1 MDRGYRLGHFYI
13 DHFETEIK
21 YNMSKR
27 IVILGGGESGAGAAV
42 LAAVRGFSVFLSD
55 GGMLKPKYKD
65 WLKTHNVE
73 FEEGTHTIDKILE
86 ADEVI
91 KSPGIP
97 DKAEVIKKIHEKNIP
112 VISEIEFAGRYT
124 DAKIVGITGT
134 NGKTTTTLL
143 THHIL
148 KNAGMNV
155 ACAGNVG
162 TSFAYSVAT
171 ENVDAYVLELSSFQ
185 LDGIV
190 DFRPHIA
197 VLMNITPD
205 HLDRYNYE
213 YQNYVDSKFRIIK
226 NQTAADHFVYCAD
239 SPDVVNEIAKRD
251 LQMEL
256 HPFSVLRAQ
265 KNGAYITQD
274 KLVINLTNKEF
285 EMNLQ
290 ELSLQGKHNAY
301 NASAAGIAA
310 RLLEIRKESIRE
322 SLTDFQNVEHRME
335 FVAKVRGI
343 DFVNDSKATNVNSAF
358 YALESMK
365 APMIWIAGG
374 VDKGNDYEELRP
386 VVDGKVKALIC
397 LGTDNAK
404 LKAAFTD
411 MVPLIIEVQ
420 TMAEAVQAAYRMGAK
435 GDTVLLSPACASFD
449 LFENYEDRGRQFK
462 QWVREL

>member
-1 MDRGYRLGHFYI
+1 
-13 DHFETEIK
+13 
-21 YNMSKR
+21 MSQR

-55 GGMLKPKYKD
+55 GGMMKPKYKE
-65 WLKTHNVE
+65 WLRRHDIE
-73 FEEGTHTIDKILE
+73 FEEGGHTIEKILE
-86 ADEVI
+86 ANEVV

-97 DKAEVIKKIHEKNIP
+97 DKAELIKKIHGKNIP

-124 DAKIVGITGT
+124 DAKIIGITGT
-134 NGKTTTTLL
+134 NGKTTTTLM
-143 THHIL
+143 THHL
-148 KNAGMNV
+148 LQKGGLNAG
-155 ACAGNVG
+155 CAGNVG
-162 TSFAYSVAT
+162 MSFAYSVAT
-171 ENVDAYVLELSSFQ
+171 QSVDVYVLELSSFQ

-190 DFRPHIA
+190 NFRPDIA
-197 VLMNITPD
+197 VLTNITPD

-213 YQNYVDSKFRIIK
+213 YQNYIDSKFRIIK

-239 SPDVVNEIAKRD
+239 SPDVIKELAKRE
-251 LQMEL
+251 LHMNL

-265 KNGAYITQD
+265 ENGAYTTQE

-301 NASAAGIAA
+301 NAMAAGIAA
-310 RLLEIRKESIRE
+310 RLLEIRKESVRE
-322 SLTDFQNVEHRME
+322 SLSDFQNVEHRME

-365 APMIWIAGG
+365 APLIWIAGG

-404 LKAAFTD
+404 LMSAFTD